1 MIEYL
6 YQEGVEACS
15 KEPLKVRLD
24 GNYVGDICKVEGGFQ
39 YFPKGCKI
47 GGEILNSVSMVQR
60 SLMKIFNNNLL

>member
-24 GNYVGDICKVEGGFQ
+24 GRICGEIRKVEGGFQ
-39 YFPKGCKI
+39 YFPKGEKV
-47 GGEILNSVSMVQR
+47 GGEVFATVTAVQR
-60 SLMKIFNNNLL
+60 SLRG